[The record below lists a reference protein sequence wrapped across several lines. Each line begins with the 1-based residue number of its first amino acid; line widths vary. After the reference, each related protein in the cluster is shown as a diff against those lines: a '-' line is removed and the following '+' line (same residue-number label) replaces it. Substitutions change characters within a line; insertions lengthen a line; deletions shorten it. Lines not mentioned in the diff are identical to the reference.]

1 MIYLDYNATTPLCD
15 AAREAMLPYLG
26 GKFGNP
32 SSVHAAGREARA
44 AIDNARDKIAALLH
58 AKPGEIIFTGGA
70 TESCNLGV
78 LGLAR
83 SASAGGLPGVPS
95 AKPGHIISN
104 KAEHHA
110 VLHAV
115 EHLEDREGF
124 EVTWL
129 NVSKTGMVDL
139 DQLADSIRP
148 DTKLV
153 SIMTANNE
161 TGVIQPMREISRICR
176 ERGVLL
182 HSDMVQAFGKIPVI
196 PSEVENGAAGKAA
209 TWTGR
214 PEAERTGSE
223 RIKPRENIET
233 LTQRDPSIPKA
244 FGTQDDLG
252 SLVDCASF
260 AAHKF
265 YGPKGTGFLFLR
277 SGLPIEPLM
286 FGGAHEN
293 QRRPG
298 TENVAGVAGM
308 AAAAEWVL
316 RNADGERQRQAQL
329 RDDFWTRIA
338 KLFPDAQQNGDPA
351 HRLANTLNASFIGV
365 DSETML
371 MALDL
376 EGVCASSGSAC
387 MVGSVRASHVLLAM
401 GLPMESARSA
411 IRFSLG
417 RPTTAEEIAG
427 AADALE
433 QIAKRTKDAREYA
446 LA

>member
-15 AAREAMLPYLG
+15 AARDAMMPYLNRY
-26 GKFGNP
+26 FGNP

-44 AIDNARDKIAALLH
+44 AVDVARDRLAALLR
-58 AKPGEIIFTGGA
+58 AKPGEIIFNSGA

-83 SASAGGLPGVPS
+83 SSSSGG
-95 AKPGHIISN
+95 GHIISN

-115 EHLEDREGF
+115 EHLENHEGF

-129 NVSKTGMVDL
+129 NVSEAGMVDL
-139 DQLADSIRP
+139 NQLADSIRP

-161 TGVIQPMREISRICR
+161 TGVIQPMREISGICR

-182 HSDMVQAFGKIPVI
+182 HSDMVQAFGKIDIDV
-196 PSEVENGAAGKAA
+196 
-209 TWTGR
+209 
-214 PEAERTGSE
+214 
-223 RIKPRENIET
+223 
-233 LTQRDPSIPKA
+233 
-244 FGTQDDLG
+244 
-252 SLVDCASF
+252 SLVDAASF

-265 YGPKGTGFLFLR
+265 YGPKGSGFLFLR
-277 SGLPIEPLM
+277 SGLPIQPII

-308 AAAAEWVL
+308 AAAADWVS
-316 RNADGERQRQAQL
+316 RDVDAESQREGQL
-329 RDDFWTRIA
+329 RDDFWTQIA
-338 KLFPDAQQNGDPA
+338 KLFPDAQQNGDPL
-351 HRLANTLNASFIGV
+351 HRLCNTLNVSFMGV

-387 MVGSVRASHVLLAM
+387 MIGSVRASHVLLAM
-401 GLPMESARSA
+401 GLPMESAKSA
-411 IRFSLG
+411 IRLSLG
-417 RPTTAEEIAG
+417 RPTTSEEIAN
-427 AADALE
+427 AADALGR
-433 QIAKRTKDAREYA
+433 IAKRTKDAREYA
-446 LA
+446 VA

>member
-15 AAREAMLPYLG
+15 AAREAMLPYLD

-44 AIDNARDKIAALLH
+44 AIDNARDKLAALLK
-58 AKPGEIIFTGGA
+58 AKPGEIIFSSGA

-83 SASAGGLPGVPS
+83 SASSRGS
-95 AKPGHIISN
+95 HIISN

-110 VLHAV
+110 VLHAI
-115 EHLEDREGF
+115 EHLENHEGF

-129 NVSKTGMVDL
+129 NVSKNGMIDL
-139 DQLADSIRP
+139 DELADAIRP

-182 HSDMVQAFGKIPVI
+182 HSDIVQAFGKLDIDV
-196 PSEVENGAAGKAA
+196 
-209 TWTGR
+209 
-214 PEAERTGSE
+214 
-223 RIKPRENIET
+223 
-233 LTQRDPSIPKA
+233 
-244 FGTQDDLG
+244 
-252 SLVDCASF
+252 SLVDAGSF

-277 SGLPIEPLM
+277 SGLPIQPLM

-316 RNADGERQRQAQL
+316 RDVDAERQREAQL
-329 RDDFWTRIA
+329 RDDFWTCIA
-338 KLFPDAQQNGDPA
+338 KLFPDAQQNGDPV
-351 HRLANTLNASFIGV
+351 HRLGNTLNTSFIDV

-417 RPTTAEEIAG
+417 RRTTAEEIAN
-427 AADALE
+427 AADALGR
-433 QIAKRTKDAREYA
+433 IATRTKDAREYA
-446 LA
+446 VA

>member
-15 AAREAMLPYLG
+15 AARETMMPYLNRY
-26 GKFGNP
+26 FGNP

-44 AIDNARDKIAALLH
+44 GVDDARDRLAALLH
-58 AKPGEIIFTGGA
+58 AKPGEIIFNSGA

-83 SASAGGLPGVPS
+83 SSSSRG
-95 AKPGHIISN
+95 GHIISN

-115 EHLEDREGF
+115 EHLENHEGF

-129 NVSKTGMVDL
+129 NVSETGMVDL
-139 DQLADSIRP
+139 NQLADSIRP

-182 HSDMVQAFGKIPVI
+182 HSDMVQAFGKIDIDV
-196 PSEVENGAAGKAA
+196 
-209 TWTGR
+209 
-214 PEAERTGSE
+214 
-223 RIKPRENIET
+223 
-233 LTQRDPSIPKA
+233 
-244 FGTQDDLG
+244 
-252 SLVDCASF
+252 SLVDAASF

-265 YGPKGTGFLFLR
+265 YGPKGSGFLFLR
-277 SGLPIEPLM
+277 SGLPIQPIM

-308 AAAAEWVL
+308 AAAADWVS
-316 RNADGERQRQAQL
+316 RDVDAESQREGQL
-329 RDDFWTRIA
+329 RDDFWTQIA
-338 KLFPDAQQNGDPA
+338 KLFPDAQQNGDEV
-351 HRLANTLNASFIGV
+351 HRLGNTLNTSFMGV

-376 EGVCASSGSAC
+376 EGVCVSSGSAC

-417 RPTTAEEIAG
+417 RRTIAEEIAN

-433 QIAKRTKDAREYA
+433 RIAKRTKDAREYA
-446 LA
+446 VA

>member
-15 AAREAMLPYLG
+15 PAREAMLPYLDRY
-26 GKFGNP
+26 FGNP
-32 SSVHAAGREARA
+32 SSIHAAGREARA
-44 AIDNARDKIAALLH
+44 AIDDARDTLAARLH
-58 AKPGEIIFTGGA
+58 AKASEIIFTGGA

-83 SASAGGLPGVPS
+83 SASSRG
-95 AKPGHIISN
+95 GHIISN

-110 VLHAV
+110 VLNAV
-115 EHLEDREGF
+115 ENLENREGF
-124 EVTWL
+124 QVTWL
-129 NVSKTGMVDL
+129 SVAKSGMIDL
-139 DQLADSIRP
+139 DQLTDSIRP
-148 DTKLV
+148 DTNLV
-153 SIMTANNE
+153 SIMAANNE

-182 HSDMVQAFGKIPVI
+182 HSDMVQAFGKLEIDV
-196 PSEVENGAAGKAA
+196 
-209 TWTGR
+209 
-214 PEAERTGSE
+214 
-223 RIKPRENIET
+223 
-233 LTQRDPSIPKA
+233 
-244 FGTQDDLG
+244 
-252 SLVDCASF
+252 SLVDAASF

-265 YGPKGTGFLFLR
+265 YGPKGVGFLFLR
-277 SGLPIEPLM
+277 SGLPIQPIM

-298 TENVAGVAGM
+298 TENVAAIAGM
-308 AAAAEWVL
+308 AAAAEWKL
-316 RNADGERQRQAQL
+316 RDAETEQQQEAQL
-329 RDDFWTRIA
+329 RDDLWQRIA
-338 KLFPDAQQNGDPA
+338 KVFPDAQQNGDPA
-351 HRLANTLNASFIGV
+351 HRLVNTLNTSFIGI

-417 RPTTAEEIAG
+417 RWTTAEEIA
-427 AADALE
+427 AATSAL
-433 QIAKRTKDAREYA
+433 QRIAKRTTDAREYA
-446 LA
+446 AA